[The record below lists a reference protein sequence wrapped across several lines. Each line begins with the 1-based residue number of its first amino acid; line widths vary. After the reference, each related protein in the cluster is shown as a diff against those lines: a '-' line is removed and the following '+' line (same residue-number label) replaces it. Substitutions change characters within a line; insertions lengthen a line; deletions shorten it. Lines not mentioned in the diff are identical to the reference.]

1 MVFGGGHFITLRTVN
16 VCLLEIAKGKIGAWL
31 PFING
36 IFSTGALISPLLLKY
51 METNVFYIIT
61 TVFVVFG
68 LLLLTFSTPIQK
80 EK

>member
-1 MVFGGGHFITLRTVN
+1 M
-16 VCLLEIAKGKIGAWL
+16 A
-31 PFING
+31 
-36 IFSTGALISPLLLKY
+36 ALHQRNLQHGCPDIPLLLKY